1 MLSQDFEAFVEE
13 LKLSGSAVETA
24 EQVVGHALKQL
35 EADHAGIT
43 LLGPG
48 GHLET
53 IAPTDFLVEQVDH
66 LQYEL
71 NEGCCVDS
79 TWRGE
84 LVLSESLATDP
95 RWPTWGPKAAELGV
109 ASVLAVQLSS
119 TERGRVGSLNLYWTE
134 ERTFAKDVVAFAHI
148 FARHAALALS
158 HSLHRDDFDVSLD
171 SRKRLGIAQGM
182 LMERFGLAP
191 DDAFRILQQFA
202 QDRDQKLGDV
212 VDQLISSPGRRSR
225 G

>member
-1 MLSQDFEAFVEE
+1 MSSHDFESFAAE
-13 LKLSGSAVETA
+13 LKQSGSAAETA

-48 GHLET
+48 GHLKT
-53 IAPTDFLVEQVDH
+53 IAPTGFLVEQVDL

-95 RWPTWGPKAAELGV
+95 RWPVWGPKAAGLGV
-109 ASVLAVQLSS
+109 ASVLAVQLTSK
-119 TERGRVGSLNLYWTE
+119 ERGRVGSLNLYWVE
-134 ERTFAKDVVAFAHI
+134 ERTFSKEDVAFAHV

-158 HSLHRDDFDVSLD
+158 HSLHTDEFDVSLD

-182 LMERFGLAP
+182 LMERFSLTP
-191 DDAFRILQQFA
+191 DDAFHILQEYA
-202 QDRDQKLGDV
+202 MDRDEKLSDV
-212 VDQLISSPGRRSR
+212 VDQLISSHEYP
-225 G
+225 